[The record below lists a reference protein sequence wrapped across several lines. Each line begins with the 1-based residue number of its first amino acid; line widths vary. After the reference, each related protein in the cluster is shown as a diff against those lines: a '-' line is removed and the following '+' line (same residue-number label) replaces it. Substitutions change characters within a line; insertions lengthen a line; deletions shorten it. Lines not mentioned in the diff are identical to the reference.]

1 MVWTKIDHTS
11 GLDLVYKK
19 TLYSWTLQAAA
30 AIAIASGEQRTAL
43 GLG

>member
-30 AIAIASGEQRTAL
+30 IAIASGEQRTAL